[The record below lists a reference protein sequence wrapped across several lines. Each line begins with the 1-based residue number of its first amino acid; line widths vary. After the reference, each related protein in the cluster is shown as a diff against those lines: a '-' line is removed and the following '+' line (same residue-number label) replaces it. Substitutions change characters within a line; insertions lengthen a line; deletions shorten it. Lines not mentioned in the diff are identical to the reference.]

1 MAQKTKKNGGALS
14 ELLPCTAG
22 YRLPAFLTPFLMIG
36 EVALEVMIPLLM
48 AALVDG
54 GLYHKNTYQLQSLIE
69 RLPIGNNLQF
79 VLWVGGLMVLAAL
92 LSLTFGALAART
104 SAVASMGFAKNLR
117 KKLFERIQSFSFRNT
132 DRRIT

>member
-1 MAQKTKKNGGALS
+1 MEQQTKKVRLGLK
-14 ELLPCTAG
+14 ELWPCTKG
-22 YRLPAFLTPFLMIG
+22 YRLVAAVTPLMMIG

-54 GLYHKNTYQLQSLIE
+54 GLYHTETYQLQDFLS

-79 VLWVGGLMVLAAL
+79 VLWVGGLMVVASL

-117 KKLFERIQSFSFRNT
+117 R
-132 DRRIT
+132 